1 MKRVLVSVKA
11 ASYDIVKVSSLTTP
25 EAKLDFFRSIVDE
38 KQAKTLSDKGKKIL
52 VDMFTASAVVKV
64 LEQVNAANKEKL
76 LKMSPLSIIAIV
88 LKLAK

>member
-1 MKRVLVSVKA
+1 MKRILVSVKA

-25 EAKLDFFRSIVDE
+25 ESKLDFFRSIVDE

-64 LEQVNAANKEKL
+64 LEQVNAANKTKL
-76 LKMSPLSIIAIV
+76 LNMSPLSIIAIV